1 MIKRIPEKYFI
12 VHYPIINRKY
22 HVSWQSNSNM
32 IWTLKSFD
40 YMNAVLITKTGNILK
55 VKLSDLRETKQQA
68 LIKYE
73 RTISNLNLNVHSS
86 CSD

>member
-1 MIKRIPEKYFI
+1 MIKVPNKYFI
-12 VHYPIINRKY
+12 VQYPIINRKY

-40 YMNAVLITKTGNILK
+40 HTNAVLITNTGSTLK
-55 VKLSDLRETKQQA
+55 IKLSDLRETNQQA

-73 RTISNLNLNVHSS
+73 RSNLNLRSNVYSS
-86 CSD
+86 CND